1 MLNPFFLNGSSGEQ
15 NLIQSLVNEQL
26 KMYGIEIYYIPR
38 RYLKKNTVIK
48 EVIQSEFTSAYPIE
62 AYVDNYDGYGGQ
74 GTLLSKFGIQN
85 NDDLTL
91 IVSKERYETY
101 ITPLTENLPNIE
113 LATRPKEGDLVYF
126 PLGDRLFEIKYVEH
140 EQPFYQLQKNYVYQL
155 RCELF
160 RYEDEVLDT
169 GVETI
174 DDEIEQIG
182 YIQTLTL
189 LAVGISTIA
198 TGTANMCEAGSV
210 QRVAITNAG
219 VNYTSAPIVAFSSAP
234 AGGVTATGIASVS
247 NAYIGCDG
255 QDTGKVIAINITN
268 AGCGYTVPPI
278 ITIQGGGGTGAAA
291 TAGIVTTKS
300 VQYISVASSGAGY
313 LTAPTVGISTPRHVG
328 AAATAV
334 LDVPSLVGAGVS
346 VIAAPISIGAS
357 AYLFPYGTTGGV
369 YYRTAPTVTF
379 DAPTGSG
386 DNARGEAFL
395 DTYHLTG
402 GTVKNIAITTEGK
415 FYTSAP
421 SVSLSHPGF
430 SYASATIDIGGGDDG
445 SSIDPSTVA
454 FTTTG
459 RAYTTAPNVLIG
471 LGTGTDVTQVAV
483 GIATIAPITGFVT
496 AVGFNTQTDPWCVGT
511 GATVGAGY
519 TVRPTISFSGNTG
532 ATSATAT
539 ATVSVA
545 GTVTS
550 ISVGNSGY
558 GYVSAP
564 TVYIAAPSGGGSQ
577 FTATGIATIRY
588 DSIKTEGTVGIG
600 STVITG
606 INTSGMIVGD
616 RVRVQYGY
624 DSTYARIRT
633 FPPETFIVGLGTD
646 EITVNNTSTN
656 VGLATTSI
664 EVGIQNCGIVTGIT
678 VTYGGGGYLFPPT
691 VTISNEVAEKNYAD
705 EVSGVTQA
713 VGITTINSNGNV
725 TQVYLTDSGAKYVIT
740 PDVTFS
746 EPIAGIITSSGS
758 FIFNE
763 IITGGTS
770 GTTARVK
777 EYDAPNNTLEISI
790 VDGAFVAGETI
801 TGSDSGAVHIV
812 KGVNNDDLVTP
823 YADNDT
829 IELEADSIINF
840 SKSNPFGMP

>member
-255 QDTGKVIAINITN
+255 QDTGKVISINITN

-532 ATSATAT
+532 ATLATAT

-600 STVITG
+600 SNVITG

-725 TQVYLTDSGAKYVIT
+725 TQVYLTDSGAKYVIP
-740 PDVTFS
+740 PDITFS